1 MRYFLDSTFAIDYLR
16 ADRVAV
22 GRLKELMEAGDEPF
36 ISDVVVCEVATGSP
50 ADVRGL
56 NALIRGVEFVH
67 SGPEVALV
75 AGNFRADARRRGYT
89 LGVPDALIAASAD
102 ALGATVLTKNVRD
115 FALTPVRVES
125 Y

>member
-1 MRYFLDSTFAIDYLR
+1 MRYLLDSTFAIDYLR

-22 GRLKELMEAGDEPF
+22 SRLRQLVEAGDEPF

-50 ADVRGL
+50 EDAHGL
-56 NALIRGVEFVH
+56 IALIRGVEFVQP
-67 SGPEVALV
+67 GPEVALI
-75 AGNFRADARRRGYT
+75 AGQFRAEARRRGFT

-115 FALTPVRVES
+115 FALTPVPVAT